1 MTHEVPDNVNR
12 SLEELIDQTLGT
24 LETRLGRKMTQ
35 PQDREYV
42 RKWHAEYNY
51 PIEIIDFAH
60 VQARLHRSSSND
72 MEDID
77 DFLIFWHEE
86 KLKDPAE
93 IRVFEKSLGR

>member
-1 MTHEVPDNVNR
+1 MTHEIPDNVNI
-12 SLEELIDQTLGT
+12 SLEELVDQILGS
-24 LETRLGRKMTQ
+24 LETILDRKMTQ
-35 PQDREYV
+35 PEDREYV
-42 RKWHAEYNY
+42 RKWRAEYNY
-51 PIEIIDFAH
+51 PLEIIYFAH
-60 VQARLHRSSSND
+60 VQARLFRSSSND